1 MEPFRYHVFICDQKK
16 AEGVP
21 GCNASGSERV
31 IDALRRELGARRLMD
46 EVQVTVCGSL
56 GVCERGPNMVVYP
69 EGIWYSG
76 LTPQDVPEIVE
87 KHFQQG
93 QVVERLVNRDAAALA
108 AEIRSNR
115 DKYLAALRAKDAA
128 GALPDDLQE
137 KIRGFQ
143 ESRVIL
149 TAIELDVFSAV
160 GSSAGYHSALRI
172 PHSALPGA
180 RAADVAAKIGADARA
195 TEMLLNALVAIG
207 LLTKQGEVVRPASR
221 RQGPAGETAG
231 TEGAIYQNTP
241 VAARY
246 FIEGAPDDARAA
258 LMHTVH
264 LWQRW
269 STLSDCVRAGTSVTY
284 EEAAERGDH
293 WTRAFIA
300 AMHRNAAERA
310 PHVVRAVGT
319 GGVERM
325 LDVGGGS
332 GAYSIAFATAGE
344 KLRAELLDLPAVCKL
359 AQGYIEKAGLSG
371 RITTRTGDLRSD
383 DLGSG
388 YDLVF
393 VSAICHMLDEQ
404 ENLDLIERC
413 RKALKPGGRLVIQDF
428 ILEPDKTAPKS
439 AALFSLNMLV
449 GTKHGAS
456 YSDPEYAVWMRE
468 AGFANVARVRLP
480 GPSGLM
486 IATRV

>member
-1 MEPFRYHVFICDQKK
+1 MEAFRYHVFICDQKK

-284 EEAAERGDH
+284 REAADRGDH

-319 GGVERM
+319 SGIERM

-344 KLRAELLDLPAVCKL
+344 KLRVELLDLPAVCKL

-371 RITTRTGDLRSD
+371 RITTRTGDLRTD

-393 VSAICHMLDEQ
+393 VSAICHMLDER

>member
-1 MEPFRYHVFICDQKK
+1 MEPFCYHVFICDQKK

-21 GCNASGSERV
+21 CCKANGSERV
-31 IDALRRELGARRLMD
+31 IDALRRELGVRRLMD

-93 QVVERLVNRDAAALA
+93 QAVERLVNRDAAALA
-108 AEIRSNR
+108 AEIRTNR

-160 GSSAGYHSALRI
+160 GSSAECGMRNAECSSVA
-172 PHSALPGA
+172 GA

-207 LLTKQGEVVRPASR
+207 LLTKQGDVVPPASR
-221 RQGPAGETAG
+221 RQGPAGESAG

-246 FIEGAPDDARAA
+246 FVEGAPDDARAA

-284 EEAAERGDH
+284 QEAADRGDH

-319 GGVERM
+319 EGIERM

-371 RITTRTGDLRSD
+371 RITTRTGDLRTD
-383 DLGSG
+383 DFGSG

-393 VSAICHMLDEQ
+393 VSAICHMLCE
-404 ENLDLIERC
+404 EGNTDLIKRC
-413 RKALKPGGRLVIQDF
+413 RQALKPGGRLVIQDF

-449 GTKHGAS
+449 GTEHGAS
-456 YSDPEYAVWMRE
+456 YSEPEYAAWLRE
-468 AGFANVARVRLP
+468 AGFANVNRVRLP

>member
-21 GCNASGSERV
+21 CCNANGSERV
-31 IDALRRELGARRLMD
+31 IDALRRELGVRRLMD

-69 EGIWYSG
+69 EGVWYSG
-76 LTPQDVPEIVE
+76 LTPQDVPEIVA

-93 QVVERLVNRDAAALA
+93 RAVERLVNRDAAALA
-108 AEIRSNR
+108 GEIRANR

-128 GALPDDLQE
+128 GAVPDDLQE

-160 GSSAGYHSALRI
+160 GSSAECGVRNAEFSSVA
-172 PHSALPGA
+172 GA

-195 TEMLLNALVAIG
+195 TEMLLNALVAVG
-207 LLTKQGEVVRPASR
+207 LLTKQGD
-221 RQGPAGETAG
+221 TFH
-231 TEGAIYQNTP
+231 NTS

-246 FIEGAPDDARAA
+246 FVEGAPDDARAA

-284 EEAAERGDH
+284 QAAADRGDH

-319 GGVERM
+319 EGIERM

-344 KLRAELLDLPAVCKL
+344 KLRVELLDLPAVCKL

-449 GTKHGAS
+449 GTEHGAS
-456 YSDPEYAVWMRE
+456 YSEPEYAVWLRE

-486 IATRV
+486 IATRA

>member
-1 MEPFRYHVFICDQKK
+1 MLRDSLEGKTMEPFRYHVFICDQKK

-21 GCNASGSERV
+21 CCNASGSERV

-93 QVVERLVNRDAAALA
+93 QAAERLVNRDAAALA

-160 GSSAGYHSALRI
+160 SGTGIPACVPACAPAPQAGM
-172 PHSALPGA
+172 PVPQ
-180 RAADVAAKIGADARA
+180 VAAKIGADARA

-207 LLTKQGEVVRPASR
+207 LLTKQGD
-221 RQGPAGETAG
+221 
-231 TEGAIYQNTP
+231 IFHNTP

-284 EEAAERGDH
+284 QEAAERSDH

-319 GGVERM
+319 EGIERM

-332 GAYSIAFATAGE
+332 GAYSIAFAKAGE
-344 KLRAELLDLPAVCKL
+344 KLRAELLDLPVVCKL

-413 RKALKPGGRLVIQDF
+413 RKALAPGGRLVIQDF
-428 ILEPDKTAPKS
+428 ILEPDKTSPQS

-449 GTKHGAS
+449 GTEHGAS
-456 YSDPEYAVWMRE
+456 YSEQEYAAWMRE

-486 IATRV
+486 IGARQV

>member
-1 MEPFRYHVFICDQKK
+1 MEPFRYHVFICDQRK

-21 GCNASGSERV
+21 CCNASGSERV

-69 EGIWYSG
+69 EGIWYPG

-93 QVVERLVNRDAAALA
+93 QAVERLVNRDAAALA
-108 AEIRSNR
+108 AEIRTNR

-160 GSSAGYHSALRI
+160 GSSAECGVRNAECSSVA
-172 PHSALPGA
+172 GA

-207 LLTKQGEVVRPASR
+207 LLTKQGDVF
-221 RQGPAGETAG
+221 
-231 TEGAIYQNTP
+231 YNTP
-241 VAARY
+241 VTARY

-284 EEAAERGDH
+284 QEAVDRGDH

-310 PHVVRAVGT
+310 PHVVCAVGT
-319 GGVERM
+319 EGIERM

-344 KLRAELLDLPAVCKL
+344 KLRVELLDLPAVCKL

-371 RITTRTGDLRSD
+371 RITTRTGDLRTD
-383 DLGSG
+383 HFGSG

-393 VSAICHMLDEQ
+393 VSAICHMLGE
-404 ENLDLIERC
+404 EGNTDLIKRC
-413 RKALKPGGRLVIQDF
+413 RQALKPGGRLVIQDF
-428 ILEPDKTAPKS
+428 ILEPDKTSPKS

-456 YSDPEYAVWMRE
+456 YSEPEYAAWLRE
-468 AGFANVARVRLP
+468 AGFANVARIRLP

-486 IATRV
+486 IGARQV

>member
-21 GCNASGSERV
+21 CCNANGSERV
-31 IDALRRELGARRLMD
+31 IDALRRELGVRRLMD

-93 QVVERLVNRDAAALA
+93 QAVERLVNRDAAALA
-108 AEIRSNR
+108 GEIRANR

-128 GALPDDLQE
+128 GAVPDDLQE

-160 GSSAGYHSALRI
+160 GSSAECGVRNAEFSSVA
-172 PHSALPGA
+172 GA

-195 TEMLLNALVAIG
+195 TEMLLNALVAVG
-207 LLTKQGEVVRPASR
+207 LLTKQGD
-221 RQGPAGETAG
+221 TFH
-231 TEGAIYQNTP
+231 NTS

-246 FIEGAPDDARAA
+246 FVEGAPDDARAA

-284 EEAAERGDH
+284 QEAADRGDH

-319 GGVERM
+319 EGIERM

-344 KLRAELLDLPAVCKL
+344 KLRVELLDLPAVCKL

-413 RKALKPGGRLVIQDF
+413 RKALAPGGRLVIQDF
-428 ILEPDKTAPKS
+428 ILEPDKTSPKS

-449 GTKHGAS
+449 GTEHGAS
-456 YSDPEYAVWMRE
+456 YSEPEYAVWLRA

-486 IATRV
+486 IGTRV